1 MRIEP
6 RFTGHAGLSFDF
18 LTLVTVFETEM
29 AHMKCAF
36 PDATFLIQSPCP
48 QAISHD
54 GTGIAATC
62 ERSSGSYW
70 SP

>member
-29 AHMKCAF
+29 THTKYAF
-36 PDATFLIQSPCP
+36 PDEAFFIQSQCP

-62 ERSSGSYW
+62 E
-70 SP
+70 